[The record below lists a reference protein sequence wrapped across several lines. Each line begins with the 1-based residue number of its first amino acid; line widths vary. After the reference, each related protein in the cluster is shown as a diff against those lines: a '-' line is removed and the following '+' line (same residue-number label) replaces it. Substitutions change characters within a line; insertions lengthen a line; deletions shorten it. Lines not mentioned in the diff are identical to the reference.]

1 MSSLHYSGSYGG
13 SDYAK
18 VAEGMPAKEEWES
31 AWGGSLVCTTQVLT
45 EAAIMQR
52 LRRACQ
58 RRKNG
63 KVPGAEDAL
72 TMYRDT
78 DKRLELARNLIDAKF
93 DKDGLCVNCM

>member
-1 MSSLHYSGSYGG
+1 
-13 SDYAK
+13 
-18 VAEGMPAKEEWES
+18 
-31 AWGGSLVCTTQVLT
+31 
-45 EAAIMQR
+45 MQR

-63 KVPGAEDAL
+63 KVPGGEDAL